1 MSSTVGDKDGQRV
14 MTVIATV
21 GPLPERQQEISYTN
35 LKVIGS
41 GSFGVVYQAKLVET
55 NEPVAIKKVLQDK
68 RFKVSGSILTLCF
81 SSLSFPL
88 QNREL
93 QIMRRLDH
101 CNILRLQYFFYSA
114 GDKVSHMTLT

>member
-81 SSLSFPL
+81 SSLSFPCRIE
-88 QNREL
+88 NFR
-93 QIMRRLDH
+93 
-101 CNILRLQYFFYSA
+101 
-114 GDKVSHMTLT
+114 